1 MLHWSSELYIGE
13 EISGKAAEIRRN
25 LDEGK
30 PAENAWLI
38 TLSTNRQNQLDI
50 VHTVFLR
57 QSWIRKSLPLIVGVA
72 ASKKEAMRMIE
83 MILMDSLK
91 THCGTDM
98 RAYLVE
104 KHHTVM

>member
-13 EISGKAAEIRRN
+13 GIRDRAEALRRD

-38 TLSTNRQNQLDI
+38 TLSTNRQNQLDL
-50 VHTVFLR
+50 VHTLFLR
-57 QSWIRKSLPLIVGVA
+57 QAWIRKSLPLVVGIA
-72 ASKKEAMRMIE
+72 ASKREAMNLVTSM
-83 MILMDSLK
+83 LMDSLG